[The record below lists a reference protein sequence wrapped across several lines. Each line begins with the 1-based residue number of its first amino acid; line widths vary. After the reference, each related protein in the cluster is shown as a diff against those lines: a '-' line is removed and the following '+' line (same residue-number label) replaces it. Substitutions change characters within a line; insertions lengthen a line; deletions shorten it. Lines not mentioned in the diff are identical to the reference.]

1 VFGVPAASSWRIF
14 REAKV
19 AEKGTCIVAGGASG
33 IGFAAAQELVSQGW
47 RVGLLDIQAEKLEAA
62 QQTLG
67 SESHALQADI
77 TDAAAVAKAIAEI
90 ERALGPVTAAVNSAG
105 IARDIPC
112 LETDPALFRAI
123 LDVNVTGSFIVAQAA
138 ARAMIEGNRKGA
150 IVNIASVS
158 GIRGNTGR
166 VAYGASKGAVVV
178 MTKVM
183 AIELAAHGIRVNA
196 VSPGP
201 VDTPLVQA
209 LHGEDIRR
217 LWLKVIPQRRY
228 AAPSEIASVIA
239 FLLDDKKSSFITG
252 QNWAADGGFEGGG
265 LLPEG

>member
-1 VFGVPAASSWRIF
+1 MQ
-14 REAKV
+14 
-19 AEKGTCIVAGGASG
+19 EKGTCIVTGGASG
-33 IGFAAAQELVSQGW
+33 IGFAAAYELLSQGW

-62 QQTLG
+62 QKVLG
-67 SESHALQADI
+67 GDSYALPADI
-77 TDAAAVAKAIAEI
+77 TDAAAVAEALAETG
-90 ERALGPVTAAVNSAG
+90 RVLGPITGAVNSAG

-112 LETDPALFRAI
+112 LDTDPALFRTI
-123 LDVNVTGSFIVAQAA
+123 LDVNVIGTFIVAQAA
-138 ARAMIEGNRKGA
+138 ARAMIEGKRQGA

-158 GIRGNTGR
+158 GIRGNIGR
-166 VAYGASKGAVVV
+166 VAYGASKGAVVT

-183 AIELAAHGIRVNA
+183 AVELAALGIRVNA

-217 LWLKVIPQRRY
+217 SWLEVIPQRRY

-239 FLLDDKKSSFITG
+239 FLLDGAKSSFITG
-252 QNWAADGGFEGGG
+252 QNWAADGGFDGGG
-265 LLPEG
+265 LLPDS

>member
-1 VFGVPAASSWRIF
+1 MQ
-14 REAKV
+14 
-19 AEKGTCIVAGGASG
+19 EKGTCIVTGAASG

-47 RVGLLDIQAEKLEAA
+47 RVGLLDIQEEKLEAA
-62 QQTLG
+62 QKTLG
-67 SESHALQADI
+67 GASCALRADI
-77 TDAAAVAKAIAEI
+77 TDAAAVAKALAEI
-90 ERALGPVTAAVNSAG
+90 ECALGPITGAVNSAG

-112 LETDPALFRAI
+112 LDTDPALFRTI
-123 LDVNVTGSFIVAQAA
+123 LDVNVIGSFIVAQAA
-138 ARAMIEGNRKGA
+138 ARAMVEGKREGA

-183 AIELAAHGIRVNA
+183 AVELAAHGIRVNA

-217 LWLKVIPQRRY
+217 LWTKVIPQRRY

-239 FLLDDKKSSFITG
+239 FLLDGAKSSFITG

>member
-1 VFGVPAASSWRIF
+1 MHER
-14 REAKV
+14 R
-19 AEKGTCIVAGGASG
+19 TCIVTGAASG

-47 RVGLLDIQAEKLEAA
+47 RVGLLDIQAEKLDAA
-62 QQTLG
+62 QKALG
-67 SESHALQADI
+67 SDSYALRADI
-77 TDAAAVAKAIAEI
+77 TDAAAVANAIVEI
-90 ERALGPVTAAVNSAG
+90 GRALGPVTGAVNSAG
-105 IARDIPC
+105 IARDIAC
-112 LETDPALFRAI
+112 LETDPALFRTI
-123 LDVNVTGSFIVAQAA
+123 LDVNVIGSFIVAQAA
-138 ARAMIEGNRKGA
+138 ARAMIEGKRQGA

-166 VAYGASKGAVVV
+166 VAYGASKGAVVM

-183 AIELAAHGIRVNA
+183 AVELAAYGIRVNA

-201 VDTPLVQA
+201 VDTPMVQA

-217 LWLKVIPQRRY
+217 LWLEVVPLRRY
-228 AAPSEIASVIA
+228 AAPAEIASVIA
-239 FLLDDKKSSFITG
+239 FLLDGAKASFVTG

>member
-1 VFGVPAASSWRIF
+1 MN
-14 REAKV
+14 EQ
-19 AEKGTCIVAGGASG
+19 GTCIVTGGASG
-33 IGFAAAQELVSQGW
+33 IGFATAQELISQDR

-62 QQTLG
+62 QKALG
-67 SESHALQADI
+67 NGSYALQADI
-77 TDAAAVAKAIAEI
+77 TDGAAVAQAVAET
-90 ERALGPVTAAVNSAG
+90 ERALGPITGVVNSAG

-112 LETDPALFRAI
+112 LETDPALFRTI
-123 LDVNVTGSFIVAQAA
+123 LDVNVIGSFIVSQAA
-138 ARAMIEGNRKGA
+138 ARVMIEGKRQGA
-150 IVNIASVS
+150 IVNLASVS
-158 GIRGNTGR
+158 GIRGNIGR

-183 AIELAAHGIRVNA
+183 AVELAAHGIRVNA

-209 LHGEDIRR
+209 LHGENIRR
-217 LWLKVIPQRRY
+217 QWLTVIPQRRY

-239 FLLDDKKSSFITG
+239 FLLDGAKSSFVTG

>member
-1 VFGVPAASSWRIF
+1 MD
-14 REAKV
+14 
-19 AEKGTCIVAGGASG
+19 EKGTCLVTGGASG
-33 IGFAAAQELVSQGW
+33 IGFAAAQELLSQGW
-47 RVGLLDIQAEKLEAA
+47 RVGLLDVQEEKLEAA
-62 QQTLG
+62 QKALG
-67 SESHALQADI
+67 SGSFALKADI
-77 TDAAAVAKAIAEI
+77 TDAAAVANAIAEI
-90 ERALGPVTAAVNSAG
+90 GRVLGAVTGVVNSAG

-112 LETDPALFRAI
+112 LETDPALFRRI
-123 LDVNVTGSFIVAQAA
+123 LDVNVIGSFIVAQAA
-138 ARAMIEGNRKGA
+138 ARAMIEGKRQGA

-158 GIRGNTGR
+158 GLRGNMGR

-183 AIELAAHGIRVNA
+183 AVELAVHGIRVNA

-201 VDTPLVQA
+201 VDTPMVQV
-209 LHGEDIRR
+209 LHGEEIRR
-217 LWLKVIPQRRY
+217 VWLKTIPQRRY

-239 FLLDDKKSSFITG
+239 FLLDGTKSSFVTG